1 MSMDVTGVVVALAG
15 IVGTLGAAALT
26 QLAATRNKQLDAT
39 IQRDIRTEER
49 RESARAE
56 AHGEKRATYA
66 ELNAAARE
74 FRTAGHDYLV
84 DKLRGAEQNDLE
96 QLEITRAK
104 YRDVFARAQ
113 MVLPDRALAVASEVN
128 DCLGYSYRTI
138 RDIDNGSERSINV
151 EKLHQ
156 WYDENMVDAVGLLR
170 RVLREDLG
178 VAEPSTDTDPSLRSL
193 QKARLELWLPD
204 RESSLH

>member
-1 MSMDVTGVVVALAG
+1 
-15 IVGTLGAAALT
+15 
-26 QLAATRNKQLDAT
+26 
-39 IQRDIRTEER
+39 
-49 RESARAE
+49 
-56 AHGEKRATYA
+56 
-66 ELNAAARE
+66 
-74 FRTAGHDYLV
+74 V

-104 YRDVFARAQ
+104 YRGVYARAQ

-138 RDIDNGSERSINV
+138 CDIDNGSEHSISV

-178 VAEPSTDTDPSLRSL
+178 VAEPSTDIDPSLRRL
-193 QKARLELWLPD
+193 QKARLDLWLPD